1 MNVRPI
7 ELYDGTYDLCQIAEM
22 NEALDIEDENMWRAQ
37 EAMIKKN
44 G

>member
-7 ELYDGTYDLCQIAEM
+7 ELYDGTYDLGQIAEM
-22 NEALDIEDENMWRAQ
+22 NEVIDVEEENMWRAN
-37 EAMIKKN
+37 EALIKKN

>member
-1 MNVRPI
+1 MRVRPI

-22 NEALDIEDENMWRAQ
+22 NEVLDVEEENMWRAH
-37 EAMIKKN
+37 EAAMKKN

>member
-22 NEALDIEDENMWRAQ
+22 NEVLEVEEENMWRAN
-37 EAMIKKN
+37 EALTKRN
-44 G
+44 D